1 MNRTVLPTIAS
12 AIGMQNF
19 RHWCRNLRESHKE
32 SQEELGRVLGLDR
45 KTIMAFEIGTR
56 VPKLDIVMQIAE
68 HYGLKEVSFRI
79 TDAAPEPQNRIAY
92 LCDGQSKCKKTGCG
106 LSQSG
111 EFYDCY
117 RTFDIDHAKN
127 FRKVAAHW
135 YEEVSESSDRLSVND
150 RKSEEM
156 KLNNTK
162 Q

>member
-1 MNRTVLPTIAS
+1 MIEP
-12 AIGMQNF
+12 
-19 RHWCRNLRESHKE
+19 
-32 SQEELGRVLGLDR
+32 
-45 KTIMAFEIGTR
+45 
-56 VPKLDIVMQIAE
+56 
-68 HYGLKEVSFRI
+68 LKECPHCAGTLNDAGRCTYCGSKVYDFMA
-79 TDAAPEPQNRIAY
+79 AAPEPQNRIAY

-111 EFYDCY
+111 EFHDCY

-135 YEEVSESSDRLSVND
+135 YEEVSESSDRVSVND

>member
-19 RHWCRNLRESHKE
+19 RHWCRGLRESHKE
-32 SQEELGRVLGLDR
+32 SQEQLGRVLGLDR

-68 HYGLKEVSFRI
+68 HYGLKEVSFHI
-79 TDAAPEPQNRIAY
+79 TDEAPEPQNRIAY
-92 LCDGQSKCKKTGCG
+92 LCDGQRKCKKHGCG

-111 EFYDCY
+111 EFHDCY
-117 RTFDIDHAKN
+117 RTSDIDHAKN
-127 FRKVAAHW
+127 FRKVGAHF
-135 YEEVSESSDRLSVND
+135 YMEVSESLDSLSVND